1 MAVAVSLVPPSEIAT
16 DAASSVVAPLV
27 TFNVI
32 VAFGSIEVPM
42 DTPTD
47 ELSAD
52 SAGTLTVLVKY
63 SPGIPSWFPPGTL
76 SMPSLG
82 MRHPTVIQ
90 SPPPPSLSS
99 ASM

>member
-1 MAVAVSLVPPSEIAT
+1 MAVSLVPPSEIAT

-32 VAFGSIEVPM
+32 VAFGSIEVPAEIL
-42 DTPTD
+42 TD

-76 SMPSLG
+76 SMSSLG
-82 MRHPTVIQ
+82 LRQATVIQ
-90 SPPPPSLSS
+90 SPPPPSLRI